1 MADRMDEEQRQR
13 GNQEER
19 LRTTTEESEK
29 ARAQIRGL
37 EEEMTKAKEY
47 AAIMSNMGQNTSID
61 TELVLSAK

>member
-1 MADRMDEEQRQR
+1 MDEEQRQR